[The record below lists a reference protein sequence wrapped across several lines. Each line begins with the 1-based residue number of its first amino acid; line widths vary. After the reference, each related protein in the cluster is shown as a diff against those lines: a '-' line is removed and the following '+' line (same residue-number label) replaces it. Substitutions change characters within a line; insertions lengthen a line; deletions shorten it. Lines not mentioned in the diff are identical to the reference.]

1 MSSAI
6 LVVED
11 DRALLAGL
19 ALNLRKAG
27 FRVRTAADGEAGLAE
42 LARKRPDLVV
52 LDLMLPGIDGLEILR
67 RIRSRDAS
75 LPVVVLTALAGES
88 DKVQGL
94 DLGANDYVT
103 KPFSIAELL
112 ARVRA
117 VLRAGAA
124 AGAAA
129 ASDPPH
135 RILRAGAIELDR
147 DSRQVLVAG
156 EPVEMTTRELEVLEF
171 LMRRPERVLSRDQI
185 LAGVWDHAY
194 DGTDRTVD
202 NIICSLRQ
210 KLGEHPRHPRHLR
223 TVRGIGYRLIP

>member
-6 LVVED
+6 LIVED
-11 DRALLAGL
+11 DRSLLAGL

-27 FRVRTAADGEAGLAE
+27 YRVRTAADGEAGLAE
-42 LARKRPDLVV
+42 LARERPDLVV

-67 RIRSRDAS
+67 RIRSSDAA
-75 LPVVVLTALAGES
+75 LPVVVLTALAGEG

-124 AGAAA
+124 A
-129 ASDPPH
+129 ASEPPH

-147 DSRQVLVAG
+147 DRRQVSVAG

-185 LAGVWDHAY
+185 LAGIWDHAY
-194 DGTDRTVD
+194 EGTDRTVD
-202 NIICSLRQ
+202 NVICTLRQ
-210 KLGEHPRHPRHLR
+210 KLGEDPRHPRHLQ
-223 TVRGIGYRLIP
+223 TVRGIGYRLVP

>member
-1 MSSAI
+1 MSASL

-11 DRALLAGL
+11 DRSLLAGL

-27 FRVRTAADGEAGLAE
+27 YRVRTAADGEAGLAE
-42 LARKRPDLVV
+42 LARERPDLVV

-67 RIRSRDAS
+67 RIRSNDAA
-75 LPVVVLTALAGES
+75 LPVVVLTALAGEG

-117 VLRAGAA
+117 VLRAGV
-124 AGAAA
+124 AA

-147 DSRQVLVAG
+147 DSRQVSVAG
-156 EPVEMTTRELEVLEF
+156 EPVEMTSRELEVLEF

-185 LAGVWDHAY
+185 LAGIWDHAY
-194 DGTDRTVD
+194 EGTDRTVD
-202 NIICSLRQ
+202 NVICSLRQ
-210 KLGEHPRHPRHLR
+210 KLGEDPRHPRHLR
-223 TVRGIGYRLIP
+223 TVRGIGYRLVP